1 MRLSLLLFI
10 VLTSH
15 ITLGQDTLRVSFS
28 EESDTLARQRFVDR
42 YENVFMTKVPTRHM
56 FKVGLT
62 FLPNYVRS
70 TRNRDSDNSQLDL
83 GYEYKILP
91 SWSIG
96 GEAGLIAAFGG
107 AYGFS
112 GLFTGKV
119 YTRWYYD
126 MRRRILAGKNVNNF
140 TGNFL
145 ALIGEKQWGKEVED
159 SKMKR
164 LGIEFGMQR
173 RFFNQ
178 GRLELGIGLFYQ
190 DYRQTRYPSLF
201 AYDFGKSSLAIIS
214 RTSMGLAFGDWKQN
228 RTRPLCEVLH
238 CDDYVQQQWKL
249 LWPNLYISSAF
260 SNAMVGIGYERKIR
274 SSPLSV
280 NTQVTSRYLRIA
292 PRRMATPLQRGFVNS
307 DVQAHLSSQLRIYA
321 WQRKAIRTGTG
332 GNNLSGLY
340 IGPYTDYL
348 FYHGKTIFNEGENKK
363 HFGVGAGGGY
373 QQTLFKKAYV
383 DLSINVSHN
392 LLKVTEESK
401 RYLGS
406 VAFGFGLV
414 L

>member
-1 MRLSLLLFI
+1 MRLSLLFFI
-10 VLTSH
+10 TLTSH
-15 ITLGQDTLRVSFS
+15 IALGQDTLRVSFS

-56 FKVGLT
+56 FKIGLT
-62 FLPNYVRS
+62 FLPNYVLS
-70 TRNRDSDNSQLDL
+70 TRNRDSDNTQFDL

-91 SWSIG
+91 SWSVG
-96 GEAGLIAAFGG
+96 GEAGVTAQFGG
-107 AYGFS
+107 SYGFS
-112 GLFTGKV
+112 GLFTGKI
-119 YTRWYYD
+119 YSRWYYD
-126 MRRRILAGKNVNNF
+126 MSRRIREGKNVNNF

-145 ALIGEKQWGKEVED
+145 AVTGEQQWGKEVEQ
-159 SKMKR
+159 SELKR

-178 GRLELGIGLFYQ
+178 GRLELGIGMYYQ
-190 DYRQTRYPSLF
+190 DYRQTRFPSLI

-228 RTRPLCEVLH
+228 RTRPFCEVLH

-249 LWPNLYISSAF
+249 LWPNLYISAPF

-274 SSPLSV
+274 SSPLSI
-280 NTQVTSRYLRIA
+280 NTQVTSRYMRIA
-292 PRRMATPLQRGFVNS
+292 PRRLVTPLEGKFVSN
-307 DVQAHLSSQLRIYA
+307 DIQAHASSQLRIYA

-348 FYHGKTIFNEGENKK
+348 FYHSETIFGDGKSK
-363 HFGVGAGGGY
+363 RHFGIGAGGGY
-373 QQTLFKKAYV
+373 QQALFKKAYV
-383 DLSINVSHN
+383 DLSMNVSHN
-392 LLKVTEESK
+392 LLKVTGDSK

-406 VAFGFGLV
+406 IAFGFGLI